1 MHVQINIIGRFKY
14 VHSIVQQ
21 CREEKLAELER
32 DGISLASILF
42 NYGFGFGIGGGPL
55 SGLMSNVE
63 EALSEEERMRR
74 WVDEDLMDVPELS
87 VEAEEKILGL
97 NWWLLFVGWKDV
109 MERVEKEVRAVF
121 KGYANGLSRKQ
132 CGP

>member
-55 SGLMSNVE
+55 SGLMGNVE

-74 WVDEDLMDVPELS
+74 WVGESALS
-87 VEAEEKILGL
+87 MPPIKAAHCTVE
-97 NWWLLFVGWKDV
+97 KDV
-109 MERVEKEVRAVF
+109 CQLGSTAILTM
-121 KGYANGLSRKQ
+121 NGSSDLHRS
-132 CGP
+132 CPYTSPVHTDLPS